1 MLIEHKKLTAR
12 LIPRVYLAV
21 DLDNLCLGCRNVSP
35 EMTVYA
41 ANSLLDGLTRA
52 GINLKNSLTAV
63 AYGIEAKYRNPA
75 FLTAWPNSPRPRLL
89 QGNGVNGADE
99 RILDVLKND
108 PSLRRSQTVIVA
120 SGDGIYSGAVDELNT
135 LGITTIV
142 ASYPKALSAKLKIAC
157 SSSIELPEPP
167 SIETGWIA

>member
-1 MLIEHKKLTAR
+1 MSHTKSAQR
-12 LIPRVYLAV
+12 LIPRAYLV
-21 DLDNLCLGCRNVSP
+21 CDLDNLCFGCCNVSP
-35 EMTVYA
+35 EMIVYA

-63 AYGIEAKYRNPA
+63 AYGVEAKYRNPA

-108 PSLRRSQTVIVA
+108 PGLRRSQTVIVA
-120 SGDGIYSGAVDELNT
+120 SGDGIYSGAVDDLNA
-135 LGITTIV
+135 LGIKTIV